1 MARRCCETIAHR
13 GTTPIS
19 APRRMWAR
27 SPRSTITPMLRSTTR
42 RLAGKLMQRAE
53 SIMVSGFSHT
63 FVLTVDLTMAVIG
76 AIAIA
81 QRPAA
86 DWPICVAA
94 MAVGFSP
101 SLLFFFSGIRK
112 HEGPALWFAWTAGS
126 AILLFA
132 SSTPITGDFAPL
144 LLSLN
149 VGVVTALTSVRGGL
163 LAAAS
168 AWTLLL
174 YAAALSRI
182 DTPPMYLMSVAI
194 GLVVGYLV
202 RTQQHLL
209 IEQQYAQQTM
219 AEHAAADERRR
230 IAREVHDVIA
240 HSLSITLLHLTGA
253 RLALEHDRHDADA
266 VAALQRAE
274 YLGRQAMADIRR
286 TVGLLAREN
295 TAEAPEPGIAD
306 ISCLAEDFNR
316 AGMQVTLD
324 VDGRLDDVSPAVG
337 LALYRIAQESLANV
351 AKHARGASAT
361 VALTVSPDT
370 ASITVVNRIG
380 HEARVRGVKPG
391 NGWRGMRQRIELL
404 GGTIDIGPCA
414 GNWLV
419 HACIPA
425 MTDPSE
431 WVNGM
436 PVS

>member
-1 MARRCCETIAHR
+1 VPALYYQ
-13 GTTPIS
+13 
-19 APRRMWAR
+19 
-27 SPRSTITPMLRSTTR
+27 PMLGSTKH
-42 RLAGKLMQRAE
+42 LASKLVQRAE
-53 SIMVSGFSHT
+53 SIMVSGFSRT
-63 FVLTVDLTMAVIG
+63 FVLTVELTMAAIG

-86 DWPICVAA
+86 DWPICLAA
-94 MAVGFSP
+94 MAVAFSP

-112 HEGPALWFAWTAGS
+112 HEGPALWFAWTAGT

-132 SSTPITGDFAPL
+132 TSTPIAGDFAPL

-163 LAAAS
+163 LTAAS
-168 AWTLLL
+168 AWAVLLC
-174 YAAALSRI
+174 AAALNRI

-202 RTQQHLL
+202 RTQQLLL
-209 IEQQYAQQTM
+209 IEQHHAQQTM

-253 RLALEHDRHDADA
+253 RLALEHDRDDADA

-286 TVGLLAREN
+286 TVGLLAADN
-295 TAEAPEPGIAD
+295 TAEGPEPGIAD
-306 ISCLAEDFNR
+306 ISCLAEDFTR
-316 AGMQVTLD
+316 AGMNVTLD
-324 VDGRLDDVSPAVG
+324 VDGRLDDVSPAIG

-351 AKHARGASAT
+351 AKHARKSPAT
-361 VALTVSPDT
+361 VALTVSPDA

-380 HEARVRGVKPG
+380 PEVCVRGVKPG

-414 GNWLV
+414 DSWLV

-425 MTDPSE
+425 ITDPSE
-431 WVNGM
+431 WMHGM